1 MTYKDMTFCEG
12 DGCKQFRRCFR
23 ALTPKVED
31 DAERIGLP
39 ITLFANPKE
48 LDCYLVEKTD
58 TDIQHEPNTKN

>member
-48 LDCYLVEKTD
+48 LDCYLTD
-58 TDIQHEPNTKN
+58 EPNQSGD